1 LMKRQWEEEGWM
13 RPPSMAEAIG
23 TRR

>member
-1 LMKRQWEEEGWM
+1 LMKRQWEKGGSM